1 MILMIFQDL
10 PRFSSPTPQVSTS
23 KCLANSAP
31 EGEIR
36 FAVVIRLHWL
46 QCAAPLRATLDSP
59 QRPQCVAQ
67 LWAQANACRM
77 HRLNQTESDWI
88 LDVLDAL
95 QCHNVNLDLTEVCE
109 QFARSVH
116 LHVLSFIM
124 KLWSLLSTKANQFLH
139 GMRHSLR
146 PAQVWPAKSRSSASK
161 SSSRRKP
168 MEINLPMWS
177 LTEPFRFTEHSQ
189 NGSEATSCFWNLGP

>member
-1 MILMIFQDL
+1 MVQNDTHDL

-31 EGEIR
+31 EGEIS

-46 QCAAPLRATLDSP
+46 QCAAPLPSATLDSP

-88 LDVLDAL
+88 LDAL

-109 QFARSVH
+109 QFARSAH

-124 KLWSLLSTKANQFLH
+124 I
-139 GMRHSLR
+139 
-146 PAQVWPAKSRSSASK
+146 VKSPVYKSK
-161 SSSRRKP
+161 SVPARNAP
-168 MEINLPMWS
+168 FLVTDPG
-177 LTEPFRFTEHSQ
+177 LTCEEP
-189 NGSEATSCFWNLGP
+189 